1 MPEHT
6 LLGRPKCDVERLVT
20 VLVAGAVVRP
30 TASAVEPLRLA
41 ASAASVGPPVR
52 LGVGG

>member
-1 MPEHT
+1 MPAHT
-6 LLGRPKCDVERLVT
+6 LLGWPKCDVERLVT
-20 VLVAGAVVRP
+20 VVAGAVVRP